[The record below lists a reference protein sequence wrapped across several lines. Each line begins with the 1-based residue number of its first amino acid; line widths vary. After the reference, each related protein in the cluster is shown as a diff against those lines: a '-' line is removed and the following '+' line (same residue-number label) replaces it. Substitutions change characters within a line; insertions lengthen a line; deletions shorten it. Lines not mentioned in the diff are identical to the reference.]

1 MTHDEVGAAIGRLVD
16 LARGDTGG
24 SRIAASFLLAWWNGD
39 DWGHF
44 KIADLWGLDAG
55 NAADVTGIMAYL
67 GSRDAIYADAWG
79 YRDAMGELVERWRP
93 ETGLAVAA

>member
-1 MTHDEVGAAIGRLVD
+1 MTHDEVDAAIGRLAD

-24 SRIAASFLLAWWNGD
+24 SRMAANFLLAWWNGD

-44 KIADLWGLDAG
+44 PISDLWGLDAN

-67 GSRDAIYADAWG
+67 GTRSAIYADAWG
-79 YRDAMGELVERWRP
+79 YRDAMIELIRLWRP
-93 ETGLAVAA
+93 SGKLDHAA